1 MVPSCPSSLTPSL
14 LKSIPLIH
22 FFTEDHNFS
31 LKDRRK
37 VRSWIDQ
44 IVQLHNNTLGEVNYI
59 FCSDDFLHKM
69 NVDYLQH
76 DTLTDIITFDYC
88 EGSICSGDLF
98 ISIDRVKDNAK
109 ELKSSMKDELH
120 RVMIHGILHLLGFK
134 DKTPQ
139 EAEEMRS
146 QEEKS
151 LILREF

>member
-1 MVPSCPSSLTPSL
+1 M
-14 LKSIPLIH
+14 
-22 FFTEDHNFS
+22 
-31 LKDRRK
+31 
-37 VRSWIDQ
+37 
-44 IVQLHNNTLGEVNYI
+44 NYI

-98 ISIDRVKDNAK
+98 ISIDRVKENAK
-109 ELKSSMKDELH
+109 ELKSSVKDELH

-134 DKTPQ
+134 DKSQQ